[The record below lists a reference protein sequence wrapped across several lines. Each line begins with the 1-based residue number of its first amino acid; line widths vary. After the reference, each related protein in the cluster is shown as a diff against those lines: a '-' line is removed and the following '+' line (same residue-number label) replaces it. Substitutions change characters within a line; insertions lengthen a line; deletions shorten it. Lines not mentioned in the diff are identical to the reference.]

1 MSEAKLIMLGDS
13 NVGKTS
19 LAKRLTVDS
28 YESEIDATI
37 GSSVYKVYLE
47 IGDEELSFVLWD
59 TAGQERFKSI
69 TPMYVREAKILLLM
83 FSCAEKSSIED
94 LQSWYNIAIDVVDD
108 IKVVVIGN
116 KSDLINSDQS
126 DEIENQLGE
135 FFRKNNQEECFLLI
149 SCKTGNSIDVLKGL
163 LANIIKGLDE
173 TEPKGETNKPI
184 KLSANQSNQSNQG
197 NAKKDCC

>member
-1 MSEAKLIMLGDS
+1 MSEVKLIMLGNS

-28 YESEIDATI
+28 YESKIDATV

-47 IGDEELSFVLWD
+47 IGNEEISFVLWD

-83 FSCAEKSSIED
+83 FSCSEKSSIDD
-94 LQSWYNIAIDVVDD
+94 LQSWYDIAVNVVDD

-116 KSDLINSDQS
+116 KSDLINSEQTN
-126 DEIENQLGE
+126 EIENQVVE

-149 SCKTGNSIDVLKGL
+149 SCKTGNSLDELKGL

-173 TEPKGETNKPI
+173 PEPKEESSKLI
-184 KLSANQSNQSNQG
+184 KLKASQGNQS